1 MQSILRAPCFLLA
14 GLVPLMLPAAATR
27 LSLQAISDT
36 TQHANVAAD
45 TQAGDGD
52 AVVAA
57 IAALSEALT
66 DRKAD
71 GSEAAAPSEAGL
83 AEAIA
88 GVLDLAA
95 GGASVEASALE
106 EASSVSGA
114 DAIPEVA
121 EDAALDAKAEATVEA
136 VLKLA
141 DLANA
146 NDAAV
151 EEPVEASALPEL
163 GAASASAE
171 ASRAP
176 LYALGA
182 ATIGFAALVFCA
194 AVPMR
199 SAGGGG
205 GDGGDMVPASTQ
217 FIFGDSFSIV
227 QGARFRQ
234 TITPV
239 GMQWSPQQEDD
250 LVAAARQ
257 GQERSETA
265 SSATEF
271 GEDQ

>member
-14 GLVPLMLPAAATR
+14 GLVPLLLPAAATR

-45 TQAGDGD
+45 SQAGDGD

-71 GSEAAAPSEAGL
+71 GSEATAPSEAGL

-95 GGASVEASALE
+95 GGASVEASSLE
-106 EASSVSGA
+106 EASSVTGA

-141 DLANA
+141 DLANS

-163 GAASASAE
+163 GAASAE
-171 ASRAP
+171 TSRAP

-182 ATIGFAALVFCA
+182 AGLGFVALVFCA